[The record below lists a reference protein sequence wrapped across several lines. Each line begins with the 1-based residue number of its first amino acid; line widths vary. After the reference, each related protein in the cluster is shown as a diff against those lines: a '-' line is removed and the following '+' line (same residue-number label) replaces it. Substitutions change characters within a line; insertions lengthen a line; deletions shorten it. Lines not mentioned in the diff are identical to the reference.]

1 MEDKEMAPKN
11 KQAIMEKMH
20 EVHGEVLV
28 EHEFLIKNDWGWL
41 RRRQALYEYHV
52 TRESALPR
60 KMKEIIFAVA
70 NAVRMPRTETARY
83 IKKHIRAGL
92 KAGATPREFIEAFEC
107 TIHPT
112 GEGTVLVGINCLRE
126 VLEEDGI
133 PVDSNEGARLAAEE
147 EQTEPVHT
155 DRKTLEDNQLQIHGY
170 VLPEHKYIMDHN
182 WDWVIR
188 SHDFFNYNVM
198 REGALPRKMRS
209 IVVVSA
215 LCVRIPGIEGEKYIR
230 NHMGQAMKA
239 GATEAEIFDA
249 LQTAQFPCGGPT
261 MLVGIKSLMAVV
273 KELKEKEG
281 SA

>member
-1 MEDKEMAPKN
+1 MAPKN
-11 KQAIMEKMH
+11 KPAIMEKMR
-20 EVHGEVLV
+20 EVHGEVLS
-28 EHEFLIKNDWGWL
+28 EHEFLVDNDWGWL

-60 KMKEIIFAVA
+60 KMKEIIFAVVL
-70 NAVRMPRTETARY
+70 AVRMPGTENVRY

-112 GEGTVLVGINCLRE
+112 GEGTVLVGMNCLSQ
-126 VLEEDGI
+126 VLEEEGI
-133 PVDSNEGARLAAEE
+133 SVDSNEGARLAADQEE
-147 EQTEPVHT
+147 VEPAHT
-155 DRKTLEDNQLQIHGY
+155 DRKVLEANQLKVHGY

-188 SHDFFNYNVM
+188 SHDFFNYNVT
-198 REGALPRKMRS
+198 REGALPMKMRS

-215 LCVRIPGIEGEKYIR
+215 LCARIPGIEGEKYIR

-261 MLVGIKSLMAVV
+261 MLVGIKSLMTVV
-273 KELKEKEG
+273 KEMKEKEA